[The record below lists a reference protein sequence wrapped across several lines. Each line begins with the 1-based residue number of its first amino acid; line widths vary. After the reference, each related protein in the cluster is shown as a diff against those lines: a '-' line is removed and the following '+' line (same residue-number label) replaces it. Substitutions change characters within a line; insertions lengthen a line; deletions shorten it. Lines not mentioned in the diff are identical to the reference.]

1 MSFASPL
8 QLATYFDGTTVL
20 ANLTPAW
27 VSQATILLD
36 MISADIEIAAGVPLK
51 AGAVTA
57 VIAGTWNRDLLLPRG
72 PVRTITAVTLN
83 NTALTAAEYKW
94 NDRDL
99 FRRGSGDILGD
110 GFDFDND
117 YSPLSGQGAAARSGG
132 NWGGPSSTV
141 RIEYTAGF
149 AAVPTWATSLALRIA
164 ARTFGNVSDI
174 TQESLAIYSVTYRGD
189 RGSGNSGDSGSH
201 VTDGER
207 RRLRKIVNRTGGT
220 FETRAR

>member
-1 MSFASPL
+1 MSLASPL

-20 ANLTPAW
+20 ADLTPGWIA
-27 VSQATILLD
+27 QATILLD
-36 MISADIEIAAGVPLK
+36 MISADIEIAAGVPLES
-51 AGAVTA
+51 AAVTA
-57 VIAGTWNRDLLLPRG
+57 LIAGTWNRDLLLPRG
-72 PVRTITAVTLN
+72 PVRTITAVNLN
-83 NTALTAAEYKW
+83 STVLTAAEYEW

-189 RGSGNSGDSGSH
+189 RGSGDSGSH